1 MEQIPQSTVMAM
13 QVMPKGGASLLQGE
27 HMKNSGSMSHKYAY
41 PGSKSRS
48 ATGYVE
54 QAFQY
59 LLIQVV
65 LGDKFVIHASQQ
77 YCI

>member
-1 MEQIPQSTVMAM
+1 MAM
-13 QVMPKGGASLLQGE
+13 QVMQKGGASLLQGE
-27 HMKNSGSMSHKYAY
+27 HMKNSESLSHKYASL
-41 PGSKSRS
+41 GSNSRS

-65 LGDKFVIHASQQ
+65 LGEEFVIHPSQQ

>member
-1 MEQIPQSTVMAM
+1 MFVA
-13 QVMPKGGASLLQGE
+13 GGAF
-27 HMKNSGSMSHKYAY
+27 MKNSGSMSHKYASL
-41 PGSKSRS
+41 GSKSRS

-65 LGDKFVIHASQQ
+65 LGEEFVIHPSQK
-77 YCI
+77 YIAYNDVFCGYIYL